1 MKKMLIDTNPYLKDP
16 AQRKALLMR
25 SVNTSCGV
33 EGIDVSKLKE
43 IKIEIPSRGP
53 KRIYRAR

>member
-16 AQRKALLMR
+16 AQRKVLLMR

-33 EGIDVSKLKE
+33 EGIDVSKVKD
-43 IKIEIPSRGP
+43 IKIEILNRGP
-53 KRIYRAR
+53 KKIYQST